1 MSTLF
6 HDDVD
11 GLEAFARSNGCTL
24 AQVKNA
30 VETIGEDGEEVR
42 KYLIRRGQIASKKAG
57 ARGVSGAIVSGAI
70 QA

>member
-6 HDDVD
+6 QQDID

-30 VETIGEDGEEVR
+30 VETVGENVEDVR
-42 KYLIRRGQIASKKAG
+42 NYLARRGQIPSKKAV
-57 ARGVSGAIVSGAI
+57 ATSAYGAI
-70 QA
+70 QV